1 MRLAVIH
8 LARHSGIDEVLID
21 ERKGR
26 KVAHSVYGLKVV
38 GTAGIL
44 IRAKQ
49 HALVDNVGALLKEM
63 KRMGY
68 WIHDDIIAA
77 AVQAAGE

>member
-1 MRLAVIH
+1 
-8 LARHSGIDEVLID
+8 
-21 ERKGR
+21 
-26 KVAHSVYGLKVV
+26 
-38 GTAGIL
+38 L

-49 HALVDNVGALLKEM
+49 NGLVDNVGDLLKEM

-77 AVQAAGE
+77 AAQAAGE